1 MTKRNHIILLCLCI
15 LILAAA
21 ALFCAGAYRKAAREA
36 EKPAPVPWRYAAE
49 RVICVGDSLTAGS
62 YFGGETGGASIRQN
76 YPYYLSR
83 MLSAE
88 VTNAGFAGYSASDW
102 YQKKIDDYD
111 WGAYDTV
118 IVWLGTNL
126 GPTDT
131 LETDVL
137 PYSDSAAYA
146 ETETGYYCRILDR
159 IRAENPD
166 CLILLVNVFASKSD
180 VEETN
185 RAIAAIAEHYG
196 LPLVDMSDLGA
207 PEHPELHAG
216 SDMNPH
222 FGKAGNLLAASHI
235 ADTLEAY
242 FAADPL
248 RCEYGIKTMEE

>member
-1 MTKRNHIILLCLCI
+1 MTKRNNIILLSLCV
-15 LILAAA
+15 LLLAAA
-21 ALFCAGAYRKAAREA
+21 ALLFAGACRRTAREA
-36 EKPAPVPWRYAAE
+36 EKPAAPWRYAAG

-62 YFGGETGGASIRQN
+62 YFGREMGGVSIEQN
-76 YPYYLSR
+76 YPHYLAR
-83 MLSAE
+83 MLNAE
-88 VTNAGFAGYSASDW
+88 VTNAGFGGYSASDW
-102 YQKKIDDYD
+102 YEKKIDEYD
-111 WGAYDTV
+111 WSACDTV
-118 IVWLGTNL
+118 IVWLGTNF

-131 LETDVL
+131 LATDVL
-137 PYSDSAAYA
+137 PYADSADYV

-185 RAIAAIAEHYG
+185 RAIAAIAGHYA
-196 LPLVDMSDLGA
+196 LPLADMSDLGA

-222 FGKAGNLLAASHI
+222 FGKAGNLLVASRI
-235 ADTLEAY
+235 ADTLEAW

-248 RCEYGIKTMEE
+248 RCEYGIKTLEE